1 MAIREGGTKVPG
13 EGSPTGWVRRAR
25 LGRRHCR
32 AELPH
37 VGSLRRFGS
46 DPRSVRAPSR
56 GPGPTALRCGGS
68 AESEQFWRSAG
79 HRTAPNMTA
88 MDITIHQT
96 FLPHDD
102 PDVSLAFYRDTLGFE
117 VRNDVGY

>member
-1 MAIREGGTKVPG
+1 MAIREGGTKASG

-56 GPGPTALRCGGS
+56 GPGPTAPRRGGS

-79 HRTAPNMTA
+79 HGATPRLIAI
-88 MDITIHQT
+88 DITVKASN
-96 FLPHDD
+96 LPHND
-102 PDVSLAFYRDTLGFE
+102 PSATLAFYRDTLGL
-117 VRNDVGY
+117 